1 MPGQSH
7 NKAHQI
13 IADRLEQSI
22 TPPTARRSE
31 PILYSE
37 GLLVEIIDLARM
49 GFTPAEIADH
59 WSVPVERLMDWA
71 RDIPAFAEAIARAR
85 TSCQAWWERAARVAM
100 ATKDNKF
107 PAGAW
112 AMVMRGRFPEYREKL
127 EVQHNIDVT
136 NRLVVIQRRAPLSPG
151 EDVIEGEARLTAVG
165 T

>member
-1 MPGQSH
+1 
-7 NKAHQI
+7 
-13 IADRLEQSI
+13 
-22 TPPTARRSE
+22 
-31 PILYSE
+31 
-37 GLLVEIIDLARM
+37 
-49 GFTPAEIADH
+49 
-59 WSVPVERLMDWA
+59 
-71 RDIPAFAEAIARAR
+71 
-85 TSCQAWWERAARVAM
+85 M